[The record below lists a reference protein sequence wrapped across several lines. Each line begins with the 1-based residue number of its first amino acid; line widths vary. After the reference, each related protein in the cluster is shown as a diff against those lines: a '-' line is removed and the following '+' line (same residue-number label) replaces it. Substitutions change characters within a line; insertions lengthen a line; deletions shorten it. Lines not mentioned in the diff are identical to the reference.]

1 MPLLPL
7 RRQVWYEVWRRPSSD
22 KTRLYQGVSH
32 ACNGPDHH
40 RLCEDRLARGL
51 LGGVQHLFTKSEW
64 RVLSK
69 ALSVAPLLLGES
81 LSWLLQLP
89 ALLWEPPVK
98 GSVLAVRP
106 RRWVEDPPRTSRLH

>member
-32 ACNGPDHH
+32 ACNGPGH
-40 RLCEDRLARGL
+40 RLCEGRLARGL
-51 LGGVQHLFTKSEW
+51 LGGAQHLLTKSQW

-69 ALSVAPLLLGES
+69 ALSVAPLLVES
-81 LSWLLQLP
+81 LSWLLQGPVLP
-89 ALLWEPPVK
+89 WELPVK